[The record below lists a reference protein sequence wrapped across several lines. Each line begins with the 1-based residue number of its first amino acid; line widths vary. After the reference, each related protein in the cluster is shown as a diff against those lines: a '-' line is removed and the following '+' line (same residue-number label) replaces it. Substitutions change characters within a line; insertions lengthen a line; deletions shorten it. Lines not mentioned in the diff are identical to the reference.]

1 MGSRGQPLLTLK
13 PHTTGSWL
21 ACVGSSRS
29 GSYETV
35 PLTSALRLDCDLTAV
50 TVTVHVATSLTAGS
64 TPWRRDSVTINSG
77 KRWPS
82 NALGRNKLSG
92 VQRVQR
98 RGCQCSGARDWAG
111 AQGPCGTVA
120 ELGEGGVQPA
130 AGCENI
136 TTARSRPPR
145 PPAPQPTVCPSGL
158 AQAPAARHRYGRDG
172 AAPGT

>member
-1 MGSRGQPLLTLK
+1 LLTLK

-21 ACVGSSRS
+21 ACVGGSRS
-29 GSYETV
+29 TSYETV

-50 TVTVHVATSLTAGS
+50 TVTVHVATSLIAGS

-82 NALGRNKLSG
+82 NALGRNTLSG

-98 RGCQCSGARDWAG
+98 RGCQCSGERRPRDWAG
-111 AQGPCGTVA
+111 AQGPYGTVA
-120 ELGEGGVQPA
+120 ERREGAVQPA

-136 TTARSRPPR
+136 TTAGSRPPR
-145 PPAPQPTVCPSGL
+145 PPAPRPTVCASGL
-158 AQAPAARHRYGRDG
+158 APAPAARHRYGRDG